1 MMAPI
6 KGNRFLA
13 GNFVNFSFRWR
24 RVPGKNRGELK
35 WQWHGHPDEEVSRIK
50 GHAHCR
56 RFRRN
61 IDYLTVGI
69 RYEIWST
76 DCVYRFSWKK
86 AMASMVRRRVKKG
99 PSRKCKTSTAA
110 EPDEK
115 TSTSSENRLT
125 RMIYLFVESTQMQHP
140 VTSACFLRFQF
151 RRIRPNWPD
160 NRSNVRD
167 WDIPWGWDLLNPTN
181 TRPTWLD
188 GKPKCISRFSLL
200 IVAIVS
206 QPGFSFFWISEL
218 INFVVHWL
226 GHGNPL

>member
-1 MMAPI
+1 M
-6 KGNRFLA
+6 KRLA
-13 GNFVNFSFRWR
+13 GLRVTLTADGSDAISIIWLWESGTRFGRLTASIVFR
-24 RVPGKNRGELK
+24 GKRPWL
-35 WQWHGHPDEEVSRIK
+35 QWYGAES
-50 GHAHCR
+50 
-56 RFRRN
+56 
-61 IDYLTVGI
+61 
-69 RYEIWST
+69 
-76 DCVYRFSWKK
+76 
-86 AMASMVRRRVKKG
+86 KKG

-140 VTSACFLRFQF
+140 VTSTCFLRFQF